1 MSKQAYNIMLRLMI
15 DLKKEGRQHTAAY
28 YKVWERAIEYQDD
41 PKDVYEDVEE
51 RLYEEQQGRVK

>member
-1 MSKQAYNIMLRLMI
+1 MI
-15 DLKKEGRQHTAAY
+15 DLKKQGRQHTAAY